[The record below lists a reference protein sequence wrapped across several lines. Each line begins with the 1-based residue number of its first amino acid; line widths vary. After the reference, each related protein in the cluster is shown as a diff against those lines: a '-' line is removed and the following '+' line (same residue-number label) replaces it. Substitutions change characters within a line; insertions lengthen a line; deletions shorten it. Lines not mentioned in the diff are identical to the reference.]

1 MNKLIEIIAEIFKL
15 KTPLSLTIH
24 FDGQGGY
31 KLESK
36 LGDKAVKDLIRGWN
50 RLDLRLKPQV
60 EI

>member
-36 LGDKAVKDLIRGWN
+36 LGDKAVKELI
-50 RLDLRLKPQV
+50 K
-60 EI
+60 